1 MVLRKDFSLADTHTV
16 PYRLWAR
23 LWQSQAFFPTASS
36 CGALAEEGGVPGN
49 RGRPAHGRQ
58 EALHL
63 VSVPTSAS
71 PQAQQRVGSCRE
83 NLFRSPIAKIHPCLS
98 RPSEGSARPP
108 HTFHPPSPPS
118 RVACQGA
125 NRCGK
130 GKAKEQT
137 FALTRDSPHLYI
149 RPEPLLEYTL
159 QSGWHMGSHGDP
171 QSLLSPEEA
180 GVEEE
185 ALGEEGEC
193 PWRLG

>member
-1 MVLRKDFSLADTHTV
+1 M
-16 PYRLWAR
+16 
-23 LWQSQAFFPTASS
+23 
-36 CGALAEEGGVPGN
+36 
-49 RGRPAHGRQ
+49 
-58 EALHL
+58 

-118 RVACQGA
+118 GVACQGA

-137 FALTRDSPHLYI
+137 FAPTRDSPHLYI
-149 RPEPLLEYTL
+149 RPEPLLAGTWEATGIL
-159 QSGWHMGSHGDP
+159 NPSLVPKRLAWRRRHWEKRGSAHGGWADNHRLTAELASCRNCHSSVWRAGHGYIFG
-171 QSLLSPEEA
+171 LI
-180 GVEEE
+180 
-185 ALGEEGEC
+185 C
-193 PWRLG
+193 I